1 MTITRT
7 INNKKRKFIVCNASL
22 LKLLAVDMVIKQI
35 SIGGKK

>member
-7 INNKKRKFIVCNASL
+7 INNKKRKFSVSNSAL

-35 SIGGKK
+35 NIGVKK